1 MSTTD
6 KLTEYELDCLAHRL
20 RSDFVS
26 RKLAVHGGDQLL
38 NRYENPAYLQTFRAA
53 VKAHHPRLF
62 RRIINGAFAAFADP
76 QPEDLVGGE
85 AVQRTMAASSPIEAL
100 VDDAEE
106 LSMRLEDE
114 VDWLKRSLSFNEYR
128 GQAILRFLAIRQ
140 IDANAVPASAILAM
154 AREALLEANIDP
166 EAVDAL
172 DRNLPV
178 VDVRDALEEA
188 AEIVA
193 MDDEVATSDD

>member
-1 MSTTD
+1 M
-6 KLTEYELDCLAHRL
+6 E
-20 RSDFVS
+20 
-26 RKLAVHGGDQLL
+26 
-38 NRYENPAYLQTFRAA
+38 TFRAA
-53 VKAHHPRLF
+53 VATHHPRLF
-62 RRIINGAFAAFADP
+62 TRIFNNAFAAFADP

-85 AVQRTMAASSPIEAL
+85 AVQRTMAVSSPIEAL
-100 VDDAEE
+100 VDDTEE
-106 LSMRLEDE
+106 LPMRLEDE
-114 VDWLKRSLSFNEYR
+114 VGWLKRSLSFNEYR

-154 AREALLEANIDP
+154 AREAMLEAKIDP

-178 VDVRDALEEA
+178 MDVRDAVEEA

-193 MDDEVATSDD
+193 MGDEMATSDD